1 MSPLTKFSFY
11 PIGRLSIGPPRG
23 MEDEDFDLKLPFE
36 ILPDVQIEDVS
47 SLIRKGEFDI
57 HKPGLGEYRIRE
69 LERIKYAIIH
79 RYPQHGLD
87 PDTGKYLVDTGQT
100 NRSRKLVQ
108 EMAACLRIIRPV
120 TVYADFCEGEVA
132 DNGELYNFAFNEPE
146 PNFSLP
152 INQRLF
158 AFRNEDVQLLRSY
171 APLFRSA
178 MVGSFW
184 KFRMAV
190 QMYDTGYF
198 QTDHWKIR
206 FFLWTS
212 VLEALFT
219 SQNPNREHSGSR
231 VAKERIKEMLGPGT
245 SVYPPEEL
253 SRLEANPSLTVADV
267 LDEIYCL
274 RNHIAHGDMI
284 PGHYFQTTGRSS
296 LNGPLVRIDML
307 IENISFIVRRSLL
320 KIMKDNLLAHFRD
333 AASSEAYFDTLQL
346 TNSAISM
353 RFGRST
359 FTCPS

>member
-1 MSPLTKFSFY
+1 
-11 PIGRLSIGPPRG
+11 
-23 MEDEDFDLKLPFE
+23 
-36 ILPDVQIEDVS
+36 
-47 SLIRKGEFDI
+47 
-57 HKPGLGEYRIRE
+57 
-69 LERIKYAIIH
+69 
-79 RYPQHGLD
+79 
-87 PDTGKYLVDTGQT
+87 
-100 NRSRKLVQ
+100 
-108 EMAACLRIIRPV
+108 
-120 TVYADFCEGEVA
+120 
-132 DNGELYNFAFNEPE
+132 
-146 PNFSLP
+146 
-152 INQRLF
+152 
-158 AFRNEDVQLLRSY
+158 
-171 APLFRSA
+171 
-178 MVGSFW
+178 
-184 KFRMAV
+184 
-190 QMYDTGYF
+190 
-198 QTDHWKIR
+198 
-206 FFLWTS
+206 
-212 VLEALFT
+212 
-219 SQNPNREHSGSR
+219 